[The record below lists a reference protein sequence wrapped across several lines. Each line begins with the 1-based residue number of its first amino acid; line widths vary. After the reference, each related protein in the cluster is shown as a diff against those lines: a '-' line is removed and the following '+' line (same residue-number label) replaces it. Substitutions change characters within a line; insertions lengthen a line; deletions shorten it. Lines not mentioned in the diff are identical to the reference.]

1 MVLQWLPE
9 MHSRSFEGRCVA
21 GPTGTDQTTGIAGV
35 DVCIVR
41 AGSRDILKT
50 TTDANG
56 EFNIQVPPGRY
67 LFVTCLYGLRRVM
80 GVVIIDN
87 KYPATKV
94 VVYLEP
100 DV

>member
-1 MVLQWLPE
+1 M
-9 MHSRSFEGRCVA
+9 A
-21 GPTGTDQTTGIAGV
+21 GPAGTDQTPGIGGV
-35 DVCIVR
+35 DVCIVGT
-41 AGSRDILKT
+41 GSRDILKT

-56 EFNIQVPPGRY
+56 EFKIQVPPGRY

>member
-21 GPTGTDQTTGIAGV
+21 GPTGTDQTPGIGGV
-35 DVCIVR
+35 DVCIVGT
-41 AGSRDILKT
+41 GSRDILKT